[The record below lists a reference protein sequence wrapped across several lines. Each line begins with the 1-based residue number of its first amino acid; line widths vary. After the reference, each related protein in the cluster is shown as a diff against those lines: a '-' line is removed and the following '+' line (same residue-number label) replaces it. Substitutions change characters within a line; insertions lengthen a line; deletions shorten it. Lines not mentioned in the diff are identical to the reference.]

1 VPNLLI
7 FAADLAAIGVLTFG
21 AYYRRHRRRDMIL
34 PFIGLNIGVLAVC
47 AVLSGVAIG
56 IGVGLGLFGVL
67 AIIRLRSTELSQ
79 EEVAYYFASLALGL
93 IAGLQPNPVWLAPLL
108 SAAIVAIFLALDQP
122 KFHQKHRRQEIVL
135 DAVYATEAD
144 LIGRLELLLDATVSR
159 AIIVR
164 TDLVRDLTV
173 VDVRYALRN
182 PGASSPFRSPARQVN
197 AVEDSPAY
205 AATVA
210 R

>member
-1 VPNLLI
+1 MPNLLI
-7 FAADLAAIGVLTFG
+7 FGADLVAIATLTFG
-21 AYYRRHRRRDMIL
+21 AYYRRHRRRDMLL
-34 PFIGLNIGVLAVC
+34 PFIALNIGVLAVC
-47 AVLSGVAIG
+47 AVLSGVAVG

-93 IAGLQPNPVWLAPLL
+93 IAGLQPNPQWLAPLL
-108 SAAIVAIFLALDQP
+108 SLAIVAIFLVLDQP
-122 KFHQKHRRQEIVL
+122 KFHQKHRRQEIIL
-135 DAVYATEAD
+135 DAVYASEAD
-144 LIGRLELLLDATVSR
+144 LIGRLELLLDADVSR
-159 AIIVR
+159 AIILR

-173 VDVRYALRN
+173 VDARYTLRN
-182 PGASSPFRSPARQVN
+182 PGSSSSFRNTRHKVTAL
-197 AVEDSPAY
+197 EDSPAY